1 MAKGKKK
8 VNDANEDDFE
18 VIDKTELEEEEVKA
32 PAPKGG
38 KKSRKAKKEAELEEA
53 QRELEALND
62 GDLEPEQQPSK
73 PANNKKAN
81 KKAKA
86 KVESDKEDSDDEVVN
101 EKPKVCF
108 ESLFKKQLQHNMRV
122 FLMNDECVICR
133 AKRGVSRS

>member
-18 VIDKTELEEEEVKA
+18 VIDKTELEEVKA
-32 PAPKGG
+32 PPPKGG

-62 GDLEPEQQPSK
+62 GDLDPDQQPSK
-73 PANNKKAN
+73 PTINKKTN
-81 KKAKA
+81 KKTKA

-101 EKPKVCF
+101 EKPKA
-108 ESLFKKQLQHNMRV
+108 SLISLLKKQLQHDVRV
-122 FLMNDECVICR
+122 ILMNDECVIFR